1 MHRMRHC
8 SEVEHHGFI
17 ATIRPAPRTGLR
29 LALAL
34 LASVLALVMSLP
46 AAALAAGSVNDPLFS
61 QQWALQQI
69 GAPSAWAFA
78 TGKGVTVGIVDTGV
92 DLTHQD
98 LAGKVVASTN
108 CIGANADPTKCTGNA
123 QDDNGHGTHVA
134 GIIAAD
140 TNNGTGIA
148 GVAPD
153 AKLVVAK
160 ALDSTG
166 AGADADVEAGIEWV
180 VNHGAQVVNLSLGDG
195 GTLPLGLGGTTALS
209 QPLIDGINYAWSKGS
224 VPVLAAG
231 NTGFGIGSGLLGEL
245 LGATAAYGTLTAL
258 IVGATGP
265 TGAVANYSSQLTND
279 AWAVVAP
286 GGANDGNK
294 ADDVMST
301 YWVNGKSNQYT
312 TLAGTSMATPH
323 VAGAVADL
331 LSKGYTQGGAVA
343 QILSSA
349 DKGVP
354 CGKTCSGLLDL
365 SKAVGGPATPAPT
378 GATASSSPN
387 PLVALLNALGI

>member
-1 MHRMRHC
+1 MGH
-8 SEVEHHGFI
+8 SIEVAHHGV
-17 ATIRPAPRTGLR
+17 AAQVRLSPSTGLR
-29 LALAL
+29 VALAL
-34 LASVLALVMSLP
+34 LASVFGLVMALP
-46 AAALAAGSVNDPLFS
+46 PSALAAVAVNDPLFS
-61 QQWALQQI
+61 QQWGLQQI
-69 GAPSAWAFA
+69 GAPNAWSFA
-78 TGKGVTVGIVDTGV
+78 TGKNVTVGIVDTGI
-92 DLTHQD
+92 DLGHQD

-108 CIGANADPTKCTGNA
+108 CIGANADPTKCTGSA

-153 AKLVVAK
+153 AKLLVAK
-160 ALDSTG
+160 ALDGTG

-180 VNHGAQVVNLSLGDG
+180 VNKGAQVVNLSLGDG
-195 GTLPLGLGGTTALS
+195 GTLPLGLGGTTGLS
-209 QPLIDGINYAWSKGS
+209 QPLLDGINYAWQHGA

-231 NTGFGIGSGLLGEL
+231 NTGFGVGSGLLGQL

-265 TGAVANYSSQLTND
+265 TGAVANYSSQLTSDN
-279 AWAVVAP
+279 WAVVAP

-301 YWVNGKSNQYT
+301 YWVNGKTNQYT

-323 VAGAVADL
+323 VTGAVADL
-331 LSKGYTQGGAVA
+331 LSMGYTQGGAVS

-349 DKGVP
+349 DKGVA
-354 CGKTCSGLLDL
+354 CGQACSGLLDL
-365 SKAVGGPATPAPT
+365 SKAVGGPATPAPS
-378 GATASSSPN
+378 GAGAASSPN